1 MSNDNLLDPY
11 QYFIEFYEA
20 TLLGCIKTLISVEGD
35 DNDNDNDDDDDDEV
49 ERLERLLEE
58 YAKKSR
64 AELEQELQ
72 GLMEEILNKEKDTHD
87 DIRKSEAKLDRVSDR
102 LEKVMHKGCNDIRA
116 KVKKHKSSSGKRS
129 TKKDKKHN
137 SDGVL
142 EKLEEE
148 LRQATRNRLFIMED
162 DAISSASKRITEINR
177 MLQNGIQ
184 DIENLAKEHA
194 NDGDIDKYEIMLDE
208 KSEQLKKSLSNEIES
223 LKQSIRVYRPQ
234 KSDSIEKQ
242 RNYVQYFKIMDDSVF
257 ADNFC
262 DRITNLGTIYSNI
275 AESATN
281 SDSELDRLD
290 NELDC
295 AAADLETELHN
306 QLEEY
311 VNGVKSKKPHN
322 AKPNDPEYEA
332 YKSTIQKATAEVK
345 RTTNWLSKIFSKIR
359 DMIGKIIDKIKKKAS
374 DTVDWITKWFKNIFK

>member
-1 MSNDNLLDPY
+1 MASANKPVKNTMFTKTQTVSLQRSIEQQFRPLVLRLTNREKSKREMSIEECEEVLQKNLAD
-11 QYFIEFYEA
+11 F
-20 TLLGCIKTLISVEGD
+20 EGD
-35 DNDNDNDDDDDDEV
+35 MNLQIEQ
-49 ERLERLLEE
+49 LT
-58 YAKKSR
+58 KSVKSCR
-64 AELEQELQ
+64 PKDKQDV
-72 GLMEEILNKEKDTHD
+72 NYEKDRRVYEQLVKFVTRIFENMHGLVKT
-87 DIRKSEAKLDRVSDR
+87 IFDRHRLFVHEVWHALHNGKDCDR
-102 LEKVMHKGCNDIRA
+102 LHEQLQADIQKSIDQWEQYINDIE
-116 KVKKHKSSSGKRS
+116 
-129 TKKDKKHN
+129 
-137 SDGVL
+137 
-142 EKLEEE
+142 EK
-148 LRQATRNRLFIMED
+148 I
-162 DAISSASKRITEINR
+162 
-177 MLQNGIQ
+177 G
-184 DIENLAKEHA
+184 
-194 NDGDIDKYEIMLDE
+194 G
-208 KSEQLKKSLSNEIES
+208 
-223 LKQSIRVYRPQ
+223 
-234 KSDSIEKQ
+234 
-242 RNYVQYFKIMDDSVF
+242 YFKIMDDSVF